1 LCPWT
6 VVLSIPAERFLSRVE
21 IRTQLVNASLTS
33 SVERILITASMKR
46 KTAKASATRAQKTVA
61 RKAAAKK
68 ARKAAAAAKQAA
80 AKKVAA
86 AKRTA
91 AAVVKKAK
99 KAAAKKIAAAAK
111 KAAAEKDR
119 SEREASI
126 GDRYRKLEGSLT
138 ERARRLFV
146 ASEAIAFG
154 YGGIVAAS
162 RATGMAPSVVGKGIA
177 EVRAIEAGTAPD
189 MPLTRSRRPGGGRK
203 QATEKDPTLLSDLKA
218 LVESTTRGDPESSLL
233 WTAKSQRNI
242 VAALKQQGHQASM
255 KLVSKLLKKLGY
267 SLQANRKRLEGMQH
281 PDRNAQFE
289 NINEMVRRQLEAN
302 EPVISVDTKK
312 KELVG
317 PYKNG
322 GRELRA
328 QGDPEDVNMH
338 DFADKEKGKA
348 APYGVY
354 DFQENEAWVSVG
366 ISHDTGEFA
375 VQTIRT
381 WWKEMGAPRYPL
393 ASSLLI
399 TADGGGSNG
408 YRLRLWK
415 LELQGLVDEIG
426 FPITVCHLPPGT
438 SKWNKIEHR
447 LFSFITKNWRGKPLV
462 THQVIV
468 NLIAATTTTTGL
480 TVRSRIDDRI
490 YAKGRRV
497 TNKQLETVNLEPHD
511 FHGEW
516 NYTIHP
522 TPRHDEAA
530 A

>member
-1 LCPWT
+1 MQ
-6 VVLSIPAERFLSRVE
+6 ERAARGAE
-21 IRTQLVNASLTS
+21 IR
-33 SVERILITASMKR
+33 
-46 KTAKASATRAQKTVA
+46 
-61 RKAAAKK
+61 
-68 ARKAAAAAKQAA
+68 
-80 AKKVAA
+80 
-86 AKRTA
+86 
-91 AAVVKKAK
+91 
-99 KAAAKKIAAAAK
+99 
-111 KAAAEKDR
+111 
-119 SEREASI
+119 
-126 GDRYRKLEGSLT
+126 DRYLNLKSGLT

-146 ASEAIAFG
+146 ANEAITFG
-154 YGGIVAAS
+154 YGGIVAAA
-162 RATGMAPSVVGKGIA
+162 RATGMAPSVIGKGIA
-177 EVRAIEAGTAPD
+177 EVRAIEAGTAPT
-189 MPLTRSRRPGGGRK
+189 LAVTRSRRPGGGRK
-203 QATEKDPTLLSDLKA
+203 KTTEKDPTLLSDLRV
-218 LVESTTRGDPESSLL
+218 LVESTTRGDPESPLL
-233 WTAKSQRNI
+233 WTARSQRNL
-242 VAALKQQGHQASM
+242 VAALRKQGHQT
-255 KLVSKLLKKLGY
+255 SKNMVARLLKQLGY
-267 SLQANRKRLEGMQH
+267 SLQANRKRLEGAQH

-289 NINEMVRRQLEAN
+289 HISEMLRRQLEAN

-317 PYKNG
+317 PYKNT

-328 QGDPEDVNMH
+328 KEDPEEVNVH
-338 DFADKEKGKA
+338 DFMDSEQRKA

-354 DFQENEAWVSVG
+354 DLAKNEAWVSVG

-381 WWKEMGAPRYPL
+381 WWREMGASRYPD
-393 ASSLLI
+393 ASSLTI

-415 LELQGLVDEIG
+415 LELQGFADELG

-468 NLIAATTTTTGL
+468 SLIAATTTKTGL
-480 TVRSRIDDRI
+480 TVCSRIDDRI

-497 TNKQLETVNLEPHD
+497 SDSQLALVNLEPHA

-522 TPRHDEAA
+522 TPTT
-530 A
+530 